1 MNMSIGGGGI
11 NVDSL
16 VSKTSDATSQSMQNV
31 ANLAQTLD
39 LTDPSSMSKMQMAM
53 MKMNMGVQMEAALVK
68 SLEDM
73 IKSVVQRM

>member
-1 MNMSIGGGGI
+1 
-11 NVDSL
+11 
-16 VSKTSDATSQSMQNV
+16 MQNV

-73 IKSVVQRM
+73 IKSVRPAHVAQRQRDSKKKI